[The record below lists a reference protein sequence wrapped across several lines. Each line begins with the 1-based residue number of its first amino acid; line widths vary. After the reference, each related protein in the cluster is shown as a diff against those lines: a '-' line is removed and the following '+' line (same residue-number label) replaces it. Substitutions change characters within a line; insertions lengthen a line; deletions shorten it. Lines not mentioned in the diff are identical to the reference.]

1 MGSKSTNRTNKIIFK
16 AVKNFNAAI
25 QFRKKKC
32 EKLSFF
38 NKLSSPFFRSQ
49 MDLLRTETTEKVE
62 EQGMIIKC
70 IILHYSQ
77 THFREDLSGS
87 NNYES

>member
-1 MGSKSTNRTNKIIFK
+1 MGNKSTNRTNKIIFK
-16 AVKNFNAAI
+16 AVKNFNAST
-25 QFRKKKC
+25 QFKKKY

-38 NKLSSPFFRSQ
+38 NKLSNPFFGSQ

>member
-1 MGSKSTNRTNKIIFK
+1 MGNKSTNRTNKIIFK

-25 QFRKKKC
+25 QFKKKC

-38 NKLSSPFFRSQ
+38 NKLSNPFFRSQ

-62 EQGMIIKC
+62 EHGMIIKC
-70 IILHYSQ
+70 IMLHYSQ